1 MDTYHAISTRSRYSV
16 CVECGPGTVLS
27 NLAKRLPNIEKAFA
41 IDSKSRMEDAL
52 NAVLVAEGKI
62 A

>member
-1 MDTYHAISTRSRYSV
+1 
-16 CVECGPGTVLS
+16 
-27 NLAKRLPNIEKAFA
+27 RLPNIEKAFA
-41 IDSKSRMEDAL
+41 IDSKSKIEDAL

>member
-1 MDTYHAISTRSRYSV
+1 
-16 CVECGPGTVLS
+16 VLS

-41 IDSKSRMEDAL
+41 IDTKGRMEDAL

>member
-1 MDTYHAISTRSRYSV
+1 
-16 CVECGPGTVLS
+16 
-27 NLAKRLPNIEKAFA
+27 
-41 IDSKSRMEDAL
+41 DSKSKMEDAL